1 MISARGVTR
10 AAVVAAMVLLAAM
23 AGAASAGVIFQDP
36 FDNGA
41 SPLWNNERG
50 QWTASGGVYFA
61 QQPANYP
68 PTYSSLPFNL
78 ADLSIELDVN
88 NISDGGIWLRSD
100 PDGNGVLL
108 VTGGW
113 QHTGTGLYW
122 HIVHAFNAGPLLN
135 EHAGLFQQGD
145 NIHLRIEVQGDTYS
159 AFLNGAA
166 SPATTLT
173 TSEYSSGRVALY
185 SFSSQSVDN
194 VVLTPEPATLS
205 SPGRGGAP
213 SLPLVHRFS
222 DDQRL

>member
-1 MISARGVTR
+1 MISARGVR
-10 AAVVAAMVLLAAM
+10 RGAVVAAMVLLAAT
-23 AGAASAGVIFQDP
+23 AGAASAGVIFQDD
-36 FDNGA
+36 FGNGA

-88 NISDGGIWLRSD
+88 NVSDGGIWLRSD

-173 TSEYSSGRVALY
+173 TSEYSSGRAALY
-185 SFSSQSVDN
+185 SFSSQTVDN
-194 VVLTPEPATLS
+194 VVLTPEPATLALVAL
-205 SPGRGGAP
+205 GGLLA
-213 SLPLVHRFS
+213 LR
-222 DDQRL
+222 RRR